1 MVTSVNL
8 PVLVKGTQTSGKA
21 PTTADIMVRQL
32 FINLADRRL
41 YTKDNSNNIITL
53 GLVSSDLAT
62 VAVTGAYADLTG
74 KPTIP
79 PPYVLPAATQTL
91 LGGIMVGNG
100 LSIQPSGLLN
110 AAIFSLRGE
119 FGITKTGDVVLTRA
133 DLGLDILDSNSKILP
148 AYLPDSITGAMVYK
162 GTYDASTNTPTIPD
176 PAAGNLGWLYVTSVA
191 GTFTPSVGSPI
202 TLAAGDWLISSGT
215 EWQKVAAASSDVLTV
230 NGQTGDVTINA
241 SNLPGL
247 AVVGRTGN
255 YSDLIGAPSLAA
267 VATSGAYADLSGK
280 PSLAAVATTGSYNS
294 LTDLPPDPTITDIGV
309 NVNGTPILTPVSY
322 IFTRP
327 MQFAVNFANSQ
338 AFAQMQTGTLAQV
351 RIMKALAASPTT
363 YTQVGTVNVDTTTNT
378 ATFSTIDPAPLSFAA
393 GDVLRY
399 EWISSG
405 ISSIS
410 ITLRATRL

>member
-8 PVLVKGTQTSGKA
+8 PVLVKGTPTAGKA

-32 FINLADRRL
+32 FVNLADRRL

-53 GLVSSDLAT
+53 GLISSDLAT
-62 VAVTGAYADLTG
+62 VALTGAYADLTG

-79 PPYVLPAATQTL
+79 PAYTLPIATQTL

-100 LSIQPSGLLN
+100 LSIQPNGLLN
-110 AAIFSLRGE
+110 AAITSLRGQ
-119 FGITKTGDVVLTRA
+119 FGVTKTGDVVLTRA

-162 GTYDASTNTPTIPD
+162 GTYDAATNTPAIPD
-176 PAAGNLGWLYVTSVA
+176 AAAGNLGWLYVTSVA

-215 EWQKVAAASSDVLTV
+215 EWQKVAAASSDVLSI
-230 NGQTGDVTINA
+230 NGQTGDVEINA

-247 AVVGRTGN
+247 SVVGRTGEWA
-255 YSDLIGAPSLAA
+255 DLLGKPNFAA
-267 VATSGAYADLSGK
+267 VATSGAYSDLSGR
-280 PSLAAVATTGSYNS
+280 PTLATVATSGSYND
-294 LTDLPPDPTITDIGV
+294 LLNLPPDPTITDIGV

-327 MQFAVNFANSQ
+327 MQFAVNFANSK

-351 RIMKALAASPTT
+351 RIMKAVAASPTT
-363 YTQVGTVNVDTTTNT
+363 YAQVGTLNIDTSTST
-378 ATFSTIDPAPLSFAA
+378 ATFSTTDPVPLSFAA

-405 ISSIS
+405 ISAIS